1 VHYEIRVGGVLD
13 DTWRDWFDGLEITA
27 EPRHVTRI
35 AGPIVDDAALHG
47 VLTKIRDLGLPLL
60 SVTSDGAE

>member
-13 DTWRDWFDGLEITA
+13 DTS
-27 EPRHVTRI
+27 EPSDVTRI

>member
-27 EPRHVTRI
+27 EPGDVTRL

-60 SVTSDGAE
+60 SVTSDDTE